1 MRDNCGREIDYL
13 RVSDTDRCNLRCV
26 YCMPEEGVEP
36 VSHREILSFE
46 EILRV
51 CRAAAKLGVR
61 RIRLTGGEPLVRRG
75 IVDLVRRVKEIDGIE
90 QVSVTTNGLLFC
102 DMAQDLAA
110 AGLGGVN
117 VSLDTLDPAVFCRIT
132 RRDSFGKALEAVR
145 TALELGLLVKVNCV
159 AAEEFGMQHPLSV
172 AGLAKDH
179 PVDVRFIEMMPIG
192 LGNGFTP
199 IPGGRIRTA
208 LERLYGPMTA
218 CAGNG
223 GGPASYGMLPGFCGR
238 VGFINAL
245 SDRFCDSCNRV
256 RLTAEGFL
264 KLCLHYDVGIDLR
277 GPLRDG
283 ISDEVL
289 AALMREAILQ
299 KPVGHQFGARGTAHV
314 EQHRM
319 VQIGG

>member
-13 RVSDTDRCNLRCV
+13 RVSVTDRCNLRCV

-218 CAGNG
+218 CAG
-223 GGPASYGMLPGFCGR
+223 
-238 VGFINAL
+238 
-245 SDRFCDSCNRV
+245 
-256 RLTAEGFL
+256 
-264 KLCLHYDVGIDLR
+264 
-277 GPLRDG
+277 
-283 ISDEVL
+283 
-289 AALMREAILQ
+289 
-299 KPVGHQFGARGTAHV
+299 
-314 EQHRM
+314 
-319 VQIGG
+319 